1 MLAVRAA
8 RDTLAL
14 YRCVQ
19 MIRIS
24 FQEKQARE
32 LGYVDVRCPAIGGVS
47 SGFRCRR
54 IPLGKMEGYM
64 GILDGFKLDGQVAVV
79 TGAGR
84 GIGEGI
90 ALGLAEAGA
99 DVVVAA
105 RRTQEIEAVAEKIRA
120 TGRRAMAITCDVMEI
135 EQVQMLAARTFEEMG
150 ALNCWVSNA
159 GGADDRVPR
168 TLLEMPERQ
177 WDFQMN
183 LNLKAVWTGAQAA
196 GSIMQDNGGGSI
208 INISSQAANR
218 ASPNNGPYAV
228 AKSGV
233 NNLTQ
238 TLAVEMAPLGIRVN
252 SVSPGPIPTEVF
264 LEFTKMSEED
274 IPNMGKMFGVPLGRV
289 GTPEDIAPAV
299 VYLASSASSW
309 MTGQDVVINGGL

>member
-1 MLAVRAA
+1 MNIIER
-8 RDTLAL
+8 
-14 YRCVQ
+14 
-19 MIRIS
+19 
-24 FQEKQARE
+24 
-32 LGYVDVRCPAIGGVS
+32 
-47 SGFRCRR
+47 FR
-54 IPLGKMEGYM
+54 
-64 GILDGFKLDGQVAVV
+64 LDGQVAVV
-79 TGAGR
+79 TGGGR

-105 RRTQEIEAVAEKIRA
+105 RRTHEIEAVADRVRSL
-120 TGRRAMAITCDVMEI
+120 GRKALAVTTDMMDI
-135 EQVQMLAARTFEEMG
+135 EQVQALAHKAFTDMG
-150 ALNCWVSNA
+150 ALTCWVSNA

-168 TLLEMPERQ
+168 TFLEMPERQ
-177 WDFQMN
+177 WDYQLD

-196 GSIMQDNGGGSI
+196 GNIMKDNGGGTI
-208 INISSQAANR
+208 VNISSQAANR
-218 ASPNNGPYAV
+218 ASPHNGPYAV

-264 LEFTKMSEED
+264 LEFTNMTEAD
-274 IPNMGKMFGVPLGRV
+274 IPNMGKQFGVPLGRV

-299 VYLASSASSW
+299 VYLASPASSW

>member
-1 MLAVRAA
+1 MSII
-8 RDTLAL
+8 DT
-14 YRCVQ
+14 
-19 MIRIS
+19 
-24 FQEKQARE
+24 
-32 LGYVDVRCPAIGGVS
+32 
-47 SGFRCRR
+47 FR
-54 IPLGKMEGYM
+54 
-64 GILDGFKLDGQVAVV
+64 LDGQVAVV
-79 TGAGR
+79 TGSGR

-90 ALGLAEAGA
+90 ALGLADAGA
-99 DVVVAA
+99 DVVLAA
-105 RRTQEIEAVAEKIRA
+105 RRTHEIEAVADKVRA
-120 TGRRAMAITCDVMEI
+120 LGRRVLAVTTDMMQI
-135 EQVQMLAARTFEEMG
+135 EQVQALAQTAFEEMG
-150 ALNCWVSNA
+150 ALTCWVSNA

-168 TLLEMPERQ
+168 TFLDMPEKQ

-196 GSIMQDNGGGSI
+196 GNIMKDNGGGTI

-218 ASPNNGPYAV
+218 ASPYNGPYAV

-238 TLAVEMAPLGIRVN
+238 TLATEMAPLGIRVN

-264 LEFTKMSEED
+264 LEFTKMTKED
-274 IPNMGKMFGVPLGRV
+274 IPNMGKQFGVPLGRV

-299 VYLASSASSW
+299 VYLASPASSW